1 MAERIAHLQSE
12 CGLSTSAEEF
22 KEQYHFGLVEAVF
35 EWARGMPFSEI
46 TNLTDVQEGTLVKS
60 FSPKDVAKGLWG
72 AVKAT
77 PPLPLLILP
86 SVIGVTRHNRA
97 GSSILLEVPCPY
109 FEELTGVF
117 ELAPVFQ

>member
-12 CGLSTSAEEF
+12 CGLSTSVEEF

-77 PPLPLLILP
+77 PPPPPSPYPPSSGLLDIIALAALYYWTFPVHILK
-86 SVIGVTRHNRA
+86 S
-97 GSSILLEVPCPY
+97 
-109 FEELTGVF
+109 
-117 ELAPVFQ
+117 